1 MNRRALW
8 WVAKA
13 LEGVGMIV
21 VLVGVFIS
29 MNLGF
34 EDQGNLFRACK
45 RWFGESPATY
55 RARFSGGAERTAR
68 SS

>member
-8 WVAKA
+8 WVAKV

-29 MNLGF
+29 MSEGF
-34 EDQGNLFRACK
+34 ADQGLASMASEFQGLAWGGGLFVCGFAL
-45 RWFGESPATY
+45 
-55 RARFSGGAERTAR
+55 ERVLKTR
-68 SS
+68 

>member
-8 WVAKA
+8 WVAKT

-34 EDQGNLFRACK
+34 EDRGLASMSSEFQGLAVGGGLFVCGVVLERAL
-45 RWFGESPATY
+45 
-55 RARFSGGAERTAR
+55 RTR
-68 SS
+68 

>member
-8 WVAKA
+8 WLAKT
-13 LEGVGMIV
+13 LEGVGMVV

-34 EDQGNLFRACK
+34 EDQGLASMKSEFQGLAWGGGIFVCGLLLERALK
-45 RWFGESPATY
+45 SR
-55 RARFSGGAERTAR
+55 
-68 SS
+68 